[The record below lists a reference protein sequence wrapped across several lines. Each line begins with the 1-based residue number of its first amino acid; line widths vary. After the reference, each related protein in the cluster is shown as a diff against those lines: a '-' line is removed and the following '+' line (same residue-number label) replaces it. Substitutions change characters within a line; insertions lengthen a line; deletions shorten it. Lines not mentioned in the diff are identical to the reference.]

1 MVDVLPETQSSAPR
15 GPVGAR
21 VWLRRIGAV
30 LAWTVAIT
38 MGLLII
44 ALVLLP
50 RVVGAQPFTVLTGS
64 MRPSMPPGTMVIVRP
79 VEFADLRVGD
89 VVTYQIESGKPS
101 VVTHRIISIDITDNG
116 ARLRTQGDA
125 NPSADVNLVR
135 PEQVRGSV
143 WYWVPYIGYVTS
155 VGSGDGRAN
164 IVRVLGG
171 ALIVYAAYAVVM
183 GVVRSRRAATASSV
197 VPVEPVEPVETVET
211 VGMVDDAA
219 SAPSHGESPGPP
231 SAEPDAPTSTPIN
244 TDKSPTTGI
253 GTGSRI
259 GSSRGGKASN
269 PGG

>member
-79 VEFADLRVGD
+79 VEFTDLRVGD

-183 GVVRSRRAATASSV
+183 GVVRSRRETAASSV
-197 VPVEPVEPVETVET
+197 VPVET

-244 TDKSPTTGI
+244 TDKSPTTGVGI
-253 GTGSRI
+253 GSRT
-259 GSSRGGKASN
+259 GSSRGGKASSS
-269 PGG
+269 GG